1 MFKSTGEPE
10 KAILLVADSSTP
22 PLELE
27 LVVAV
32 AAAAGADVEV
42 AEEEVVEVALA
53 LQRRHHRVQMRRF
66 LSMQIVCR
74 SRLNG
79 GNTHGQPHNNLLPSD
94 TLQGNTRIPHRTLHG
109 SLLLI

>member
-1 MFKSTGEPE
+1 MFKNTGELE
-10 KAILLVADSSTP
+10 KVILLAADSSTP
-22 PLELE
+22 PLE

-53 LQRRHHRVQMRRF
+53 LQRRHHWVQMRRF
-66 LSMQIVCR
+66 LSMHTVCR

-79 GNTHGQPHNNLLPSD
+79 GNTHGQPHNNLLLTD
-94 TLQGNTRIPHRTLHG
+94 TTPGNTHTPHRTLHG
-109 SLLLI
+109 SLIPI